1 MKLHAAAGA
10 ILLVGIFA
18 SGCSTDGEVSR
29 KWSSNMR
36 ELGIYPIFPP
46 SADYRVGD
54 VRTLPLCEFDDR
66 KSKYPGIGLLTGSLE
81 PFLLD
86 TSTSGSGP
94 ELSQRL
100 TQRNVNHAAL
110 PDYPQPV
117 AGASGVSATYVAATA
132 PRAGSKELPLAQV
145 AFPGFVN
152 VTAHGGEIS
161 ALLPIGNF
169 PLPMGT
175 TFSRNASANVNISVA
190 DSYSM
195 PASSLLKL
203 FEARKADIL
212 LSQLFYGSDAYEGR
226 PCNGKLVVT
235 LINEVFYGRVFDVT
249 LNEEAAVALSGA
261 AKRAVL
267 HSAELPIAATTATA
281 ASGPQATS
289 DAIVAARD
297 AAASAA
303 SGIAANLWSGAA
315 TSIALRRTYQQPI
328 AVGYRGVRLI
338 YEWKGT
344 EARIV
349 GSVESNSRNSAHPA
363 GASSGTRPAPK
374 ENGNGPASGGAP

>member
-1 MKLHAAAGA
+1 MRLYAAAGTIA
-10 ILLVGIFA
+10 LVGILA

-54 VRTLPLCEFDDR
+54 IRTLPLCEFDDR
-66 KSKYPGIGLLTGSLE
+66 KSKYPGIGLLVGSLE
-81 PFLLD
+81 PFLLVPAA
-86 TSTSGSGP
+86 SGSSV
-94 ELSQRL
+94 ELSQSL
-100 TQRNVNHAAL
+100 AQRNNNHAAL
-110 PDYPQPV
+110 PDYPQPA

-132 PRAGSKELPLAQV
+132 PRTGSNQLPLAQV

-152 VTAHGGEIS
+152 VTAHGGAIS
-161 ALLPIGNF
+161 ALFPVGNF
-169 PLPMGT
+169 PLPIGT

-190 DSYSM
+190 DSYAM

-203 FEARKADIL
+203 FEGKKAEIL
-212 LSQLFYGSDAYEGR
+212 LSQLFYGSGAYEGQ

-249 LNEEAAVALSGA
+249 LNEEAAMALSGA
-261 AKRAVL
+261 VKRAVL
-267 HSAELPIAATTATA
+267 QSADMPIAAAVATT

-289 DAIVAARD
+289 DAIAAARD

-315 TSIALRRTYQQPI
+315 SSVTLRRTYQQPI
-328 AVGYRGVRLI
+328 AVGYRGVRLV
-338 YEWKGT
+338 YKWNGT
-344 EARIV
+344 TAEIVDGIGSTGSESATPTGARI
-349 GSVESNSRNSAHPA
+349 GE
-363 GASSGTRPAPK
+363 APQ
-374 ENGNGPASGGAP
+374 PDQ

>member
-1 MKLHAAAGA
+1 MKLHAAAGT
-10 ILLVGIFA
+10 ILLVGVLA

-29 KWSSNMR
+29 QWSSNMR

-66 KSKYPGIGLLTGSLE
+66 KSKYPGIGLLAGSLE
-81 PFLLD
+81 PFLLA
-86 TSTSGSGP
+86 TSTSGSGV
-94 ELSQRL
+94 ELSQSL
-100 TQRNVNHAAL
+100 TQRNSNHAAL
-110 PDYPQPV
+110 PDYPQPT
-117 AGASGVSATYVAATA
+117 AGANGVSVTYVAATA
-132 PRAGSKELPLAQV
+132 PRAGSHELPLAQV

-161 ALLPIGNF
+161 ALFPVGNF
-169 PLPMGT
+169 PLPVGT

-203 FEARKADIL
+203 FEAKKADIL
-212 LSQLFYGSDAYEGR
+212 LSPLFSGSDAYEGR

-249 LNEEAAVALSGA
+249 LNEEAAVALSA
-261 AKRAVL
+261 AVKRAVL
-267 HSAELPIAATTATA
+267 QSADLPITAAIATA

-289 DAIVAARD
+289 DAIAVARD
-297 AAASAA
+297 AAASAS

-315 TSIALRRTYQQPI
+315 SSVTLRRTYQQPI
-328 AVGYRGVRLI
+328 AIGYRGVRLI
-338 YEWKGT
+338 YELKGT
-344 EARIV
+344 AVEIA
-349 GSVESNSRNSAHPA
+349 GGVESDSQRSAHPTEA
-363 GASSGTRPAPK
+363 WTGERPTPK
-374 ENGNGPASGGAP
+374 KSDLGSTSGGAL

>member
-1 MKLHAAAGA
+1 MMLYKTVGA
-10 ILLVGIFA
+10 IALVGILA
-18 SGCSTDGEVSR
+18 AGCSTDGEVSR

-54 VRTLPLCEFDDR
+54 IRTLPLCEFDDR
-66 KSKYPGIGLLTGSLE
+66 TSQYPGIGLLAGSLE

-86 TSTSGSGP
+86 RSAGGSGVD
-94 ELSQRL
+94 LSNSL
-100 TQRNVNHAAL
+100 AQRNGSHAAL
-110 PDYPQPV
+110 PDYPQPSG
-117 AGASGVSATYVAATA
+117 GASGAGATYVAATA
-132 PRAGSKELPLAQV
+132 PRAGSNELPLAQV

-152 VTAHGGEIS
+152 VTAHGGAIS
-161 ALLPIGNF
+161 ALFPVGNF
-169 PLPMGT
+169 PLPIGT

-203 FEARKADIL
+203 FATKSTDIL
-212 LSQLFYGSDAYEGR
+212 PSQLFYGSSAYAGR

-249 LNEEAAVALSGA
+249 LNEEASMALSSA
-261 AKRAVL
+261 VKRTVL
-267 HSAELPIAATTATA
+267 QSVDMPIAAAVATA

-289 DAIVAARD
+289 DAIAAARD
-297 AAASAA
+297 AASSAA

-315 TSIALRRTYQQPI
+315 SSVTLRRTYQQPI
-328 AVGYRGVRLI
+328 AIGYRGVRLV
-338 YEWKGT
+338 YQWNGSRAE
-344 EARIV
+344 IV
-349 GSVESNSRNSAHPA
+349 GAVESTGAGSAVPTGSHK
-363 GASSGTRPAPK
+363 GEAP
-374 ENGNGPASGGAP
+374 